1 MSEKYY
7 KDETTGLYWEL
18 KTYGNRRMEYSLED
32 AYEYAD
38 ELNTYKYGGYSDWR
52 VPAIEELIT
61 LCSIE
66 PYKYNGDY
74 KAWRA
79 WFEGIKDMSNN
90 GFFIKDPLSDNLG
103 KDGWYWSSTKAD
115 NGEYYLLNFK
125 EANTNTHLPNQTF
138 YVRCVRG

>member
-32 AYEYAD
+32 AYEYAE